1 LKKTLVKCNK
11 SLGLISPI
19 KKTLS
24 DYQKPHQEMK
34 TKKIYI
40 FILVAISFFSS
51 CTSKKTDSSK
61 SSADYITP
69 IFLELNTSI
78 PFKWPSNLEVE
89 KITYLKPS
97 ARTAIS
103 SVDKILLSPDRD
115 LFYVF
120 DRRQSKIFVF
130 DELGISKHVFD
141 RQGEGPEEYLEIYD
155 IQIDFEKKI
164 LEVLSYQNL
173 KKYNLNTFEF
183 IGTEDLRN
191 LPKDKNFSNF
201 IRISN
206 VLYLWTDLP
215 PNQLVGKEELG
226 NYHLLRIEDGIVNFH
241 IEQKYGVITSLLF
254 YPASSIDE
262 YNLPPLLGSNDII
275 RVTQDS
281 VYTKFKF
288 DFGNKGI
295 PLIDLMNY
303 WENRHEILGSEYYK
317 PPQNIRETKDYLFFQ
332 FAAGRFYHNVLFDKK
347 TESVISI
354 GQIKDKID
362 PVIILSDSIY
372 LYGYMPSAILVD
384 YIENGGE
391 LSESPFFK
399 DLDPTSLE
407 KDENPIIVKFRFPYP
422 KNQK

>member
-1 LKKTLVKCNK
+1 
-11 SLGLISPI
+11 
-19 KKTLS
+19 
-24 DYQKPHQEMK
+24 MK
-34 TKKIYI
+34 TKKFYI
-40 FILVAISFFSS
+40 FILAAISFFSS

-183 IGTEDLRN
+183 IGTEDIIN
-191 LPKDKNFSNF
+191 LPKDKNFINF

-206 VLYLWTDLP
+206 VFYL
-215 PNQLVGKEELG
+215 
-226 NYHLLRIEDGIVNFH
+226 
-241 IEQKYGVITSLLF
+241 
-254 YPASSIDE
+254 
-262 YNLPPLLGSNDII
+262 
-275 RVTQDS
+275 
-281 VYTKFKF
+281 
-288 DFGNKGI
+288 
-295 PLIDLMNY
+295 
-303 WENRHEILGSEYYK
+303 
-317 PPQNIRETKDYLFFQ
+317 
-332 FAAGRFYHNVLFDKK
+332 
-347 TESVISI
+347 
-354 GQIKDKID
+354 
-362 PVIILSDSIY
+362 
-372 LYGYMPSAILVD
+372 
-384 YIENGGE
+384 
-391 LSESPFFK
+391 
-399 DLDPTSLE
+399 
-407 KDENPIIVKFRFPYP
+407 
-422 KNQK
+422 

>member
-1 LKKTLVKCNK
+1 
-11 SLGLISPI
+11 
-19 KKTLS
+19 
-24 DYQKPHQEMK
+24 MK
-34 TKKIYI
+34 GSVFNFFT
-40 FILVAISFFSS
+40 ILLYCSFFACSTGHKDSISS
-51 CTSKKTDSSK
+51 SPKNNSPVLLKVD
-61 SSADYITP
+61 
-69 IFLELNTSI
+69 TSI

-97 ARTAIS
+97 TSTVIS

-120 DRRQSKIFVF
+120 DQGQSKIFVF
-130 DELGISKHVFD
+130 DELGILKQVLD

-155 IQIDFEKKI
+155 VQIDFEKEI

-183 IGTEDLRN
+183 IGTEELRN

-226 NYHLLRIEDGIVNFH
+226 NYHLLRIEDGIVNFY
-241 IEQKYGVITSLLF
+241 IEQKYGVINSLLF

-295 PLIDLMNY
+295 PLIDLINY

-317 PPQNIRETKDYLFFQ
+317 PLQNIRETKDYLFFQ

-362 PVIILSDSIY
+362 PIIILSDSLY

-407 KDENPIIVKFRFPYP
+407 KDENPIIVKFWLPYP
-422 KNQK
+422 PSSKR